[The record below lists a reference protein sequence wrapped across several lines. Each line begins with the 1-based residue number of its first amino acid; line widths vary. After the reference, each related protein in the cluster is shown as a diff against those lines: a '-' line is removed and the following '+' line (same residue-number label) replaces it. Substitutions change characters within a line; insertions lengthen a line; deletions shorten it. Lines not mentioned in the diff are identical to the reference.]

1 MKKFRLFAGSLLLAG
16 ALFGCIKNE
25 EADGVK
31 ALREA
36 QAALI
41 NAKAANETT
50 LANAEAAFVQ
60 AQAKIE
66 EAKALQEAAQARYQE
81 LENDLR
87 EAQNTDDIAR
97 MEAELELFQ
106 VEMQGE
112 IAAAQLDAEVLLNN
126 AKIALEGSMR
136 VLQAEIAISEVSTP
150 ALDEYLAKYTDAVDE
165 VTSLQ
170 DKIIAKQAEI
180 AKADFYNSDD
190 DLMAQKTISKDR
202 LTKNL
207 ALRNTWKERY
217 EAIVGDETTRE
228 EAAFEA
234 QQILS
239 NLNFREDTLETA
251 LEEQTYLADKAKSEY
266 LRAYNEYQTA
276 STALTTIE
284 NLTNGLGSYD
294 IPYSFLE
301 VYFEEPN
308 TLDSYKQF
316 ESITEYETQ
325 IETYETYLDG
335 NSEILDKV
343 IELKEIYGEELEDLF
358 AAIAPAEALI
368 ASTEHEMN
376 LANLALEAD
385 DTPANQTAFDE
396 AEDAFDDAVDAYN
409 VAFTAYANFKEAIDK
424 ANLQN
429 IDGQY
434 NAYLEGWISGTN
446 NVEGIDNVIDYYTG
460 IVVNLEAY
468 LEEIESDLEV
478 VEAYVAYLNQIDV
491 SRIPEFK
498 AAYFEARAAYWDAK
512 ALKDEISTELNYVE
526 DEEGYAEDF
535 ALATVREYLNIE
547 DVLDKIEEDIY
558 QTKAD
563 LAMIDKDFASWEAYK
578 TKLQRE
584 LTVLEDELSVYQK
597 KAENYYALV
606 NAELDGTNEE
616 TEQTETETETAE

>member
-66 EAKALQEAAQARYQE
+66 EAKALQAAAQARYQE
-81 LENDLR
+81 LQNDLR

-106 VEMQGE
+106 VEQQGK
-112 IAAAQLDAEVLLNN
+112 IAAAQLEAEVLLND
-126 AKIALEGSMR
+126 AKIDLERSIR
-136 VLQAEIAISEVSTP
+136 DLKAEIAISEVSTP

-165 VTSLQ
+165 VTFLQ
-170 DKIIAKQAEI
+170 DEIIAKQAEI
-180 AKADFYNSDD
+180 ANADFYNSDD
-190 DLMAQKTISKDR
+190 DLMALKTISKDR

-207 ALRNTWKERY
+207 ALINTWKERY

-239 NLNFREDTLETA
+239 NLNFREDTLKTA
-251 LEEQTYLADKAKSEY
+251 LEEQTYLEEKAKSEY
-266 LRAYNEYQTA
+266 LRAYDEYQTA

-284 NLTNGLGSYD
+284 NFTNGDDFYFYS

-301 VYFEEPN
+301 TVIDEPIPSDGSRLFRS
-308 TLDSYKQF
+308 T
-316 ESITEYETQ
+316 T
-325 IETYETYLDG
+325 TYEAL
-335 NSEILDKV
+335 ILPIEEDLSGYSSVLKKV
-343 IELKEIYGEELEDLF
+343 EELKRIYANKLAQLE
-358 AAIAPAEALI
+358 AAIPPAEALI
-368 ASTEHEMN
+368 ATREHELN
-376 LANLALEAD
+376 LAILKYEAD
-385 DTPANQTAFDE
+385 QTTANQSAKDAAQTAYNN
-396 AEDAFDDAVDAYN
+396 AIVAYNDAVDDYADFKSTIDTSNLNGVDQYDG
-409 VAFTAYANFKEAIDK
+409 TA
-424 ANLQN
+424 L
-429 IDGQY
+429 
-434 NAYLEGWISGTN
+434 GWINGTN
-446 NVEGIDNVIDYYTG
+446 NVKGIDDVIAWYMNK
-460 IVVNLEAY
+460 IANLEA
-468 LEEIESDLEV
+468 DLEGHEEELAI

-512 ALKDEISTELNYVE
+512 ALKVEISTELTYVQ
-526 DEEGYAEDF
+526 DEESYAVDF
-535 ALATVREYLNIE
+535 ADATKNEYRNIE
-547 DVLDKIEEDIY
+547 DELDKIDETIAQIEADI
-558 QTKAD
+558 AE
-563 LAMIDKDFASWEAYK
+563 IDSNFASWEAYK

-584 LTVLEDELSVYQK
+584 LTVLEDELAVYQK
-597 KAENYYALV
+597 KAVTYYALV
-606 NAELDGTNEE
+606 NAELDKLG
-616 TEQTETETETAE
+616 QTETVEE

>member
-1 MKKFRLFAGSLLLAG
+1 MKKLRLFAGSLLLAG

-66 EAKALQEAAQARYQE
+66 EAKALQAAAQARYQE
-81 LENDLR
+81 LQNDLR

-150 ALDEYLAKYTDAVDE
+150 ALDEYLAKYTEAVDE

-180 AKADFYNSDD
+180 ANADFYNSAD

-202 LTKNL
+202 LTKYL

-234 QQILS
+234 KQILS

-266 LRAYNEYQTA
+266 SRAYDEYQTA

-284 NLTNGLGSYD
+284 NLTNGLGWYD
-294 IPYSFLE
+294 IPSSFLE
-301 VYFEEPN
+301 VYFEAPIPVDFN
-308 TLDSYKQF
+308 VQF
-316 ESITEYETQ
+316 ESITKYEALILP
-325 IETYETYLDG
+325 IEEDLSGYSSVLK
-335 NSEILDKV
+335 KV
-343 IELKEIYGEELEDLF
+343 EELKRIYANKLAQLE
-358 AAIAPAEALI
+358 AAIPPAEALI
-368 ASTEHEMN
+368 ATREHELN
-376 LANLALEAD
+376 LAILKNEAD
-385 DTPANQTAFDE
+385 PTTANQS
-396 AEDAFDDAVDAYN
+396 AEDAAQTAYDNAIDAYNDAVDAY
-409 VAFTAYANFKEAIDK
+409 ADFKSTIDTS
-424 ANLQN
+424 NLN
-429 IDGQY
+429 GVDQY
-434 NAYLEGWISGTN
+434 NGTALGWINGTN
-446 NVEGIDNVIDYYTG
+446 NVQGIDDVIAWYMNEIAD
-460 IVVNLEAY
+460 LEA
-468 LEEIESDLEV
+468 DLEGHEENLAI
-478 VEAYVAYLNQIDV
+478 VEAYITYLNEIDV
-491 SRIPEFK
+491 ARIPDYKE
-498 AAYFEARAAYWDAK
+498 AYFTARAAYWESQERMNE
-512 ALKDEISTELNYVE
+512 LLSERNYIVLEIS
-526 DEEGYAEDF
+526 YAEDF
-535 ALATVREYLNIE
+535 AAATEQEYHEVE
-547 DVLDKIEEDIY
+547 DRLDDISDSIY
-558 QTKAD
+558 ETEAE
-563 LAMIDKDFASWEAYK
+563 LAMIEKDFASWEAYK
-578 TKLQRE
+578 EKLARE
-584 LTVLEDELSVYQK
+584 LSVLEDELTVYQK
-597 KAENYYALV
+597 KADKFYALV
-606 NAELDGTNEE
+606 NSELDNTGGNATVTEE
-616 TEQTETETETAE
+616 

>member
-66 EAKALQEAAQARYQE
+66 EAKALQAAAQARYQE
-81 LENDLR
+81 LQNDLR

-97 MEAELELFQ
+97 MEVALELFQ
-106 VEMQGE
+106 VQKQGE
-112 IAAAQLDAEVLLNN
+112 IAAAQLEAEELLND
-126 AKIALEGSMR
+126 AKIALEGSIR
-136 VLQAEIAISEVSTP
+136 ALKAEIAISEVSTP
-150 ALDEYLAKYTDAVDE
+150 ALDQYLAKYTDAVDE

-170 DKIIAKQAEI
+170 DEIIAKQVEI

-190 DLMAQKTISKDR
+190 DLMAKKTISKDR

-207 ALRNTWKERY
+207 ALINTWKERY

-284 NLTNGLGSYD
+284 NFTNGDDFYFYS

-301 VYFEEPN
+301 TVIDEPN
-308 TLDSYKQF
+308 TSSGSRLFRS
-316 ESITEYETQ
+316 TT
-325 IETYETYLDG
+325 TYEAL
-335 NSEILDKV
+335 ILPIEEDLSGYSSVLKKV
-343 IELKEIYGEELEDLF
+343 EELKRIYANKLAQLE
-358 AAIAPAEALI
+358 AAIPPAEALI
-368 ASTEHEMN
+368 ATREHELN
-376 LANLALEAD
+376 LAILKYEAD
-385 DTPANQTAFDE
+385 QTTANQSAKDAAQTAYDN
-396 AEDAFDDAVDAYN
+396 AIVAYNDAVDDYADFKSTIDTSNLNGVDQYDG
-409 VAFTAYANFKEAIDK
+409 TA
-424 ANLQN
+424 L
-429 IDGQY
+429 
-434 NAYLEGWISGTN
+434 GWINGTN
-446 NVEGIDNVIDYYTG
+446 NVKGIDDVIAWYMNK
-460 IVVNLEAY
+460 IANLEA
-468 LEEIESDLEV
+468 DLEGHEEELAI
-478 VEAYVAYLNQIDV
+478 VEAYITYLNQIDV

-498 AAYFEARAAYWDAK
+498 AAYFEARAAYWDAI
-512 ALKDEISTELNYVE
+512 ALIDEISTELTYVQ
-526 DEEGYAEDF
+526 DEESYAVDF
-535 ALATVREYLNIE
+535 ADATKNEYRNIE
-547 DVLDKIEEDIY
+547 DELDNIDETIAQIEADI
-558 QTKAD
+558 AE
-563 LAMIDKDFASWEAYK
+563 IDSNFASWEAYK
-578 TKLQRE
+578 AM
-584 LTVLEDELSVYQK
+584 LTRQLEVLEDNLAVYQK
-597 KAENYYALV
+597 KAVTYYALV
-606 NAELDGTNEE
+606 NAELDKLG
-616 TEQTETETETAE
+616 QTETVEE